1 MNEWEWQLLEDKT
14 PLDEIWVAGVAVRP
28 GDRVELKPRGGGDI
42 FDLALAGRVATIQSI
57 EQDYEGKIHLAVVVD
72 DDPGSDI
79 GRMRQPGH
87 LFFFAPEEVI
97 PVAQEVGE

>member
-14 PLDEIWVAGVAVRP
+14 PVDHVRVSGVAVRP
-28 GDRVELKPRGGGDI
+28 GDRVQLRPHRGGDI
-42 FDLALAGRVATIQSI
+42 FDLALAGKIACIESI

-87 LFFFAPEEVI
+87 LFFFAPEEVV
-97 PVAQEVGE
+97 PLSREGDL

>member
-1 MNEWEWQLLEDKT
+1 VNEWEWQLLEDKT
-14 PLDEIWVAGVAVRP
+14 PLDHVRVGGAAVRP
-28 GDRVELKPRGGGDI
+28 GDRVQLKPRAGGDI
-42 FDLALAGRVATIQSI
+42 FDLALAGRLATIESI

-87 LFFFAPEEVI
+87 LFFFAPEEVM
-97 PVAQEVGE
+97 PVAQEVDG

>member
-1 MNEWEWQLLEDKT
+1 VNEWEWHLLEDKAL
-14 PLDEIWVAGVAVRP
+14 LDHVDIGGAALRP
-28 GDRVELKPRGGGDI
+28 GDRVQLRPRSGGDI
-42 FDLALAGRVATIQSI
+42 FDLALAGKTASIESI

-87 LFFFAPEEVI
+87 LFFFAPEDVVLVSRE
-97 PVAQEVGE
+97 GEG